1 VLSFLSDLRSGLR
14 YAARKRA
21 VAVLTIAM
29 LAIGIGATT
38 AMFTVLDGVLWR
50 ELPYRNPSRLVTIW
64 QTFPHWRGDPALDT
78 MWNRIALSYSEYR
91 RVSALRDDFDDV
103 AGAYW
108 RQDVRWT
115 GRGNPIEVSVA
126 RGSASLL
133 PMLGLEPAVGR
144 WFLPGEEGP
153 SAPQIAVLSHQLW
166 VDRFGGD
173 PQALGATIDLEGRPF
188 VVVGVLPA
196 AFPFVSLSPFAR
208 PADRASIW
216 TPVGSWSGDLIEGS
230 QNYEVIA
237 RLRPGV
243 SLERARLDA
252 ARVIRGDRSPTQH
265 DAVVIARQSAE
276 VGDVSSPLLALLAAA
291 MALLAITCGNLAA
304 LLLGEGVAREPEIR
318 TRLALGASPA
328 RIVRQLVAES
338 TMLAMAG
345 GLVGV
350 AVAAGLSKALVALA
364 PGELP
369 HANQIGVS
377 ARVLVLSVL
386 TACTAAVA
394 FGLAPALSLARLGRG
409 GSATRTISRRRSR
422 LQQVLMAGQISL
434 SGLLLLASGVLA
446 RTLVVETR
454 TSPGFA
460 TTRLLV
466 IPLNGSSRDSSR
478 DDPGATQRF
487 YDDVIARLRA
497 LPGVDDVTATSNAPI
512 AGRGGQWAISIDP
525 AVKLSS
531 TSPSAQHDEILPGFF
546 ESLGLRLLAGRSV
559 TEDDRAGTP
568 LVAVVNE
575 TMARQFWPTE
585 RAIGKRFL
593 APNGGVR
600 TVVGIV
606 ADIRERGMA
615 RAPLPTFYETVRQVA
630 TSFQFLL
637 VKTHGDP
644 LLMAEP
650 ARRVIWSVD
659 AQLPVGEISTM
670 ERIVYASLAPERYR
684 AALVAFFA
692 LVAALMTAVGIAG
705 VAMRAVASQRRELCI
720 RMAIGAT
727 AHRVV
732 RLVVVRYLRVALIG
746 LGGAGALSVVAL
758 RLVTA
763 YLVGVTTRDPLTFAT
778 VTALVLVMVSL
789 AAWLPARRIHATSLA
804 EELARH

>member
-1 VLSFLSDLRSGLR
+1 VRSVLSDLHSGLR

-21 VAVLTIAM
+21 VAILTVGM

-50 ELPYRNPSRLVTIW
+50 ELPYRNPSRLVTVW
-64 QTFPHWRGDPALDT
+64 QTFPHWRGKPALDT
-78 MWNRIALSYSEYR
+78 MWNRIALSYAEYQ
-91 RVSALRDDFDDV
+91 RVSALRDDFDEV
-103 AGAYW
+103 GGAYW
-108 RQDVRWT
+108 RQGVRWT
-115 GRGNPIEVSVA
+115 GRGDPVEVSVA

-133 PMLGLEPAVGR
+133 PMLGIEPALGR

-153 SAPQIAVLSHQLW
+153 SAPQLAVLSHQLW
-166 VDRFGGD
+166 VERFGGD

-196 AFPFVSLSPFAR
+196 AFPFVSLSPFVR

-216 TPVGSWSGDLIEGS
+216 TPIGSWSGDLMEGS

-243 SLERARLDA
+243 SVERARLDA
-252 ARVIRGDRSPTQH
+252 ARVIRGDRSPAQH
-265 DAVVIARQSAE
+265 DAVVTARQSAE
-276 VGDVSSPLLALLAAA
+276 VGDVSTPLLALLGAA
-291 MALLAITCGNLAA
+291 MTLLAITCGNLAA
-304 LLLGEGVAREPEIR
+304 LLLGEGASRETEIR
-318 TRLALGASPA
+318 TRLALGASPT
-328 RIVRQLVAES
+328 RIVRQLGAES
-338 TMLAMAG
+338 AILAVAG
-345 GLVGV
+345 GFVGV
-350 AVAAGLSKALVALA
+350 AVAMGLSKTLVALA
-364 PGELP
+364 PAELP

-377 ARVLVLSVL
+377 ARVLGLSAL
-386 TACTAAVA
+386 TACAAAVA

-409 GSATRTISRRRSR
+409 GAGSRTTSRRRSR

-454 TSPGFA
+454 TPPGFV
-460 TTRLLV
+460 TKQLLV
-466 IPLNGSSRDSSR
+466 IPLNASSRNVPR
-478 DDPGATQRF
+478 DDRGATQRF
-487 YDDVIARLRA
+487 YDEVIARLRA
-497 LPGVDDVTATSNAPI
+497 LPGVEGVTATSNAPI
-512 AGRGGQWAISIDP
+512 AGSGGQWAISIDP

-531 TSPSAQHDEILPGFF
+531 TSPSVQHDEILPGFF
-546 ESLGLRLLAGRSV
+546 GSMGLRLLAGRSV
-559 TEDDRAGTP
+559 TEDDRPGTP
-568 LVAVVNE
+568 LVAVVND

-585 RAIGKRFL
+585 RAIGKAFL

-615 RAPLPTFYETVRQVA
+615 RAPLPTFYESARQVP
-630 TSFQFLL
+630 TSYQFLL
-637 VKTHGDP
+637 VKTQGDP
-644 LLMAEP
+644 LAMVEP
-650 ARRVIWSVD
+650 ARKAIWSVD

-670 ERIVYASLAPERYR
+670 ERIVYKSLAPERYR

-705 VAMRAVASQRRELCI
+705 VAMRAVASQLRELCI

-727 AHRVV
+727 PHRMV
-732 RLVVVRYLRVALIG
+732 RLVILRYLRVALIG
-746 LGGAGALSVVAL
+746 LAGAGALSAVAL
-758 RLVTA
+758 RLVTT
-763 YLVGVTTRDPLTFAT
+763 YLVGVTSRDPLTFT
-778 VTALVLVMVSL
+778 MVTALILVMVGV
-789 AAWLPARRIHATSLA
+789 AAWLPARRLHDASLA
-804 EELARH
+804 RELARP

>member
-1 VLSFLSDLRSGLR
+1 VLSFLADFRHALR

-21 VAVLTIAM
+21 LAILTIGM

-50 ELPYRNPSRLVTIW
+50 ELPYRNPSRLVTVW
-64 QTFPHWRGDPALDT
+64 QTFPHWRGNPALDT

-91 RVSALRDDFDDV
+91 SVSALREDFDDV

-108 RQDVRWT
+108 RQGVRWT
-115 GRGNPIEVSVA
+115 GRGDPVEVSVA

-133 PMLGLEPAVGR
+133 PMLGIQPALGR

-153 SAPQIAVLSHQLW
+153 SAPQLAVLSHQLW
-166 VDRFGGD
+166 VERFGSD
-173 PQALGATIDLEGRPF
+173 PQALGATIDLDGRPF

-196 AFPFVSLSPFAR
+196 TFPFVSLSPFAR
-208 PADRASIW
+208 PADRSSIW
-216 TPVGSWSGDLIEGS
+216 TPIGSWSGDLIEGS

-237 RLRPGV
+237 RLRAGV
-243 SLERARLDA
+243 SVERARLDSA
-252 ARVIRGDRSPTQH
+252 QVIRGDRSPAQH
-265 DAVVIARQSAE
+265 DAVVTARQSAE
-276 VGDVSSPLLALLAAA
+276 IGDVSTPLLALFVAAI
-291 MALLAITCGNLAA
+291 ALLAITCGNLAA
-304 LLLGEGVAREPEIR
+304 LLLGEGASREAEIV

-338 TMLAMAG
+338 TILAMVG

-350 AVAAGLSKALVALA
+350 VVAVGLSKALVALA
-364 PGELP
+364 PVELP

-377 ARVLVLSVL
+377 ARLLAASLL
-386 TACTAAVA
+386 TACAAAVA

-409 GSATRTISRRRSR
+409 GAGTRTMTRRRSR

-454 TSPGFA
+454 TPPGFA
-460 TTRLLV
+460 TKQLLV
-466 IPLNGSSRDSSR
+466 IPLNRSSRGSSRD
-478 DDPGATQRF
+478 DAGATQRF

-497 LPGVDDVTATSNAPI
+497 LPGIDSVTATSNAPI
-512 AGRGGQWAISIDP
+512 AGSGGQWAISIDP
-525 AVKLSS
+525 TVKLSS
-531 TSPSAQHDEILPGFF
+531 TSPSVQHDEILPGFF
-546 ESLGLRLLAGRSV
+546 ERMGLRLLAGRSV
-559 TEDDRAGTP
+559 TEDDRPGTP

-585 RAIGKRFL
+585 SAIGKAFL

-600 TVVGIV
+600 RVVGIV

-615 RAPLPTFYETVRQVA
+615 RAPLPTFYETVRQVP
-630 TSFQFLL
+630 TSHQFVL
-637 VKTHGDP
+637 VQTRGDP
-644 LLMAEP
+644 LAMAEP
-650 ARRVIWSVD
+650 ARKAIWSVD
-659 AQLPVGEISTM
+659 SQLPIGQISTM
-670 ERIVYASLAPERYR
+670 EQIVYESLAPERYR
-684 AALVAFFA
+684 AALMTFFA
-692 LVAALMTAVGIAG
+692 IVAALMTTVGIAG
-705 VAMRAVASQRRELCI
+705 VAMRAVASQFRELCI

-727 AHRVV
+727 PHRVV
-732 RLVVVRYLRVALIG
+732 RLVVVRYLRVALVG
-746 LGGAGALSVVAL
+746 LAGAGALSAVAL

-763 YLVGVTTRDPLTFAT
+763 YLVGVTARDPLTFTAVAT
-778 VTALVLVMVSL
+778 LVLAMVSV
-789 AAWLPARRIHATSLA
+789 AAWLPARRLHDASLTR
-804 EELARH
+804 ELARH